1 MPLSINDIHLGYGG
15 VVGFAVESVYDT
27 PVASATWLPL
37 VSWSP
42 NHEFPQVEQPHL
54 HGGVGRV
61 AMQYYTER
69 DDTGGTFTV
78 LASYSAIGLF
88 LRMAMGPAPSTT
100 GAGPYTHPFL
110 LGDVLPSGTFRFYR
124 GSSAFG
130 TLTDRYHQVSGAM
143 VNRLTLRLEA
153 GSPPMLEVEYIGCST
168 DYGNQATP
176 TITYPTPV
184 LYQQAGNISWNSAS
198 YDGNAL
204 ELTIDNGLAR
214 RRVLGRLTTAQPVPS
229 ALRQVMLRLTRDHC
243 DETLIA
249 ALLAVTESDLTMTLT
264 GTGNNSLAIE
274 LHSAR
279 VTSPDNTGIGE
290 GGYGAIPE
298 VIEFKPRN
306 APGGTDYGL
315 VITLRNDNA
324 SYLT

>member
-1 MPLSINDIHLGYGG
+1 MALSTGDIFLGYGG
-15 VVGFAVESVYDT
+15 IVGFAVESTYDT
-27 PVASATWLPL
+27 PAASATWLPL

-42 NHEFPQVEQPHL
+42 NHEFPQIEQPHL
-54 HGGVGRV
+54 NGGVGRV

-78 LASYSAIGLF
+78 LASYAAVGTF
-88 LRMAMGPAPSTT
+88 LRLAMGPAPSTT

-110 LGDVLPSGTFRFYR
+110 LGDVLASGTFRFYR
-124 GSSAFG
+124 GNSAGG
-130 TLTDRYHQVSGAM
+130 TLTDRYHEVSGAM
-143 VNRLTLRLEA
+143 VTRLTLRLEA
-153 GSPPMLEVEYIGCST
+153 GQPPMLEIEYIGCST
-168 DYGNQATP
+168 NYGNQATP
-176 TITYPTPV
+176 TVTYPTPV

-204 ELTIDNGLAR
+204 ELTIDNGIAR
-214 RRVLGRLTTAQPVPS
+214 RRNIGNLKTAKPVPS
-229 ALRQVMLRLTRDHC
+229 ALRQVVLRLTRDHC
-243 DETLIA
+243 DETLVA
-249 ALLAVTESDLTMTLT
+249 ALLAQTESDLTITLT

-279 VTSPDNTGIGE
+279 VVSPDNIGISE

-306 APGGTDYGL
+306 VPAGTDYGL
-315 VITLRNDNA
+315 AVTLINDNA